1 MNFSLTRQEATI
13 YLFLLREGD
22 LNGYEVSKLTGISRS
37 NAYNALA
44 SLVEKGAAYKI
55 EGNAVV
61 YTPVNIN
68 EFCSN
73 KIRFLDSV
81 KKDLIKN
88 IPSKKEQSHGYITIK
103 GKNHII
109 DKMKNI
115 ILNAKERVYIS
126 LSENLLDIVVEEL
139 QEVSKKEIKIVIIT
153 DKKNDFENAI
163 FYYSRKKTNQIR
175 IIADSKIVLTGDVED
190 TCLYSSNNNLVE
202 VFKEALTNEI
212 KLIELNKGRDK

>member
-13 YLFLLREGD
+13 YLSLLREGD

-55 EGNAVV
+55 EGNSVV

-73 KIRFLDSV
+73 KIRFMQNI
-81 KKDLIKN
+81 KEKLIEN
-88 IPSKKEQSHGYITIK
+88 IPEKREESSGYITIK
-103 GKNHII
+103 GENHII

-115 ILNAKERVYIS
+115 ILSAKERIYIS
-126 LSENLLDIVVEEL
+126 LSQNLLDIVVEEL
-139 QEVSKKEIKIVIIT
+139 KELAQNKIKIVIIT
-153 DKKNDFENAI
+153 DQKIDFQDAI
-163 FYYSRKKTNQIR
+163 FYYCNKKSNQIR
-175 IIADSKIVLTGDVED
+175 IIADSKIVLTGDVKD